1 MNFTRRL
8 VTQADAQSMQ
18 ANRVLL
24 VNPSLKAAA
33 VDANTRER
41 LRLLVT
47 VLGEAFAAHVIA
59 ACTSKDHRYQV
70 LERAAVT
77 LELFMQEFEED
88 QTTDLQVTMA
98 VVVLKSLF
106 PFNVKKIQSRQ
117 LEVRRFLRDFE
128 GWPLEFRQYLE
139 ELLIV
144 DRQLDN
150 RATIYMFTY
159 AA

>member
-1 MNFTRRL
+1 
-8 VTQADAQSMQ
+8 
-18 ANRVLL
+18 VL
-24 VNPSLKAAA
+24 
-33 VDANTRER
+33 
-41 LRLLVT
+41 
-47 VLGEAFAAHVIA
+47 A
-59 ACTSKDHRYQV
+59 ACSNRDHLYQV
-70 LERAAVT
+70 LERAWVT
-77 LELFMQEFEED
+77 VELFMQEFEED

-98 VVVLKSLF
+98 VVVIKSLF
-106 PFNVKKIQSRQ
+106 PFNVKKIQSRS

>member
-1 MNFTRRL
+1 MKFMRRL

-18 ANRVLL
+18 ANRVLS

-33 VDANTRER
+33 VDEFTRTR

-47 VLGEAFAAHVIA
+47 VLGEEFAAYVLA
-59 ACTSKDHRYQV
+59 ACSNRDHLYQV
-70 LERAAVT
+70 LERAWVT
-77 LELFMQEFEED
+77 VELFMQEFEED

-98 VVVLKSLF
+98 VVVIKRLF
-106 PFNVKKIQSRQ
+106 PFNVKKIQSRS

-150 RATIYMFTY
+150 RTTIYMFTY